1 METNQPA
8 SQPDEP
14 HGITDSTGTNLQI
27 RLKQPV
33 TTRTQ
38 ALFLQ
43 AVGAIY
49 NSDPQTLRT
58 VLAQVKKVASFDDAY
73 SWYRKDGPE
82 HQYNPCLSEA
92 SISRGDTA
100 CLQALLD
107 YGLPTYTGY
116 SHYPEDQSMLMY
128 AMACNQY
135 ECFQLIIDQGIPDK
149 YIDFVTFDYW
159 GATKGE
165 KDPRFFQGLE
175 QLEEQKRQYLA
186 QLQSERYA
194 TQEANRKARV
204 QARKAARKARFKQ
217 WFSIFH

>member
-43 AVGAIY
+43 AVAAIY

-58 VLAQVKKVASFDDAY
+58 VLAQVKNVASFDDAY
-73 SWYRKDGPE
+73 RWYKTYGPE

-92 SISRGDTA
+92 AISRGDTA

-116 SHYPEDQSMLMY
+116 SHYPEDQSMLMF

-175 QLEEQKRQYLA
+175 QLEEQKRQYLKQKQDEWRA
-186 QLQSERYA
+186 TRVTSLQ
-194 TQEANRKARV
+194 ARA